1 MKLRIAESSYMV
13 EDIAAVKKYYP
24 NIDDETFMYLIQLDP
39 TYRNNNSLGKYG
51 KWILNLYNKGAIS
64 EDDFSEITPL
74 LNQFT
79 TYRNRVQNKDLNSYK
94 SISDLESI
102 LAQVVDDDSMLTDR
116 QKLRFLKNVKAGR
129 VKTDAEN
136 DYDKVYEDSDWV
148 VCVPNTHEASMKL
161 GKGTEWCTA
170 HENPEWYETYTN
182 EDGEEYSLYIMK
194 NKHTGE
200 RYQYCDNPYR
210 GYDYQFMDEDD
221 HDVDADEFMS
231 NLHQSDCDKFRNF
244 LNELNPDFFKVIN
257 FIGEYGDLV
266 FDENSLALTGTAD
279 YFEPDVVI
287 PEGVVYIGE
296 EAFYEK
302 DINSVYIPSTVEVIE
317 ARAFG
322 NSELKSV
329 DFEDATNLISI
340 GHSAFHS
347 CDIKYVYLPDSVN
360 FIGGSAFAMTSLIKI
375 KIGSAIKSIGFLAF
389 GDCSELKEIQ
399 IEESIDGLTINN
411 IAFKGCNNLRT
422 VYLPENIKSIAENAF
437 SGCSGITI
445 YSDSDYMREHIEDFD
460 GISLCN
466 TDGELIYDS
475 KQGFV

>member
-1 MKLRIAESSYMV
+1 MKLRIRESALY
-13 EDIAAVKKYYP
+13 EDIDAVKKYYP
-24 NIDDETFMYLIQLDP
+24 NIDDEKFMSLIQLDP

-116 QKLRFLKNVKAGR
+116 QKLRFLKNVKSGR
-129 VKTDAEN
+129 IKTDAEN
-136 DYDKVYEDSDWV
+136 DYEKVYEDSDWI
-148 VCVPNTHEASMKL
+148 VCVPHTHEASMKL

-170 HENPEWYETYTN
+170 HENPDWYNRYTS
-182 EDGEEYSLYIMK
+182 EDGEEFNLYIMK

-210 GYDYQFMDEDD
+210 GYDYQFMDEED
-221 HDVDADEFMS
+221 HDVDVDEFMS
-231 NLHQSDCDKFRNF
+231 DLHKYDCDKFRNF
-244 LNELNPDFFKVIN
+244 LNDLNPDFFKPIT
-257 FIGEYGDLV
+257 FIGEYGDLI
-266 FDENSLALTGTAD
+266 FDEDSLTLTGTAD

-287 PEGVVYIGE
+287 PDGVVYIGE
-296 EAFYEK
+296 DAFYEK
-302 DINSVYIPSTVEVIE
+302 DINSVYIPSSVEVIE
-317 ARAFG
+317 DRAFG
-322 NSELKSV
+322 RSELKSV
-329 DFEDATNLISI
+329 DLEDAVSLRSVGN
-340 GHSAFHS
+340 SAFHS
-347 CDIKYVYLPDSVN
+347 CDLKYVYLPDSVN
-360 FIGGSAFAMTSLIKI
+360 VIGGRAFAMTSISKI
-375 KIGSAIKSIGFLAF
+375 VIGSAIQIIGTLAF
-389 GDCSELKEIQ
+389 GDCSELKEVQ
-399 IEESIDGLTINN
+399 IEESTNGLTINS

-422 VYLPENIKSIAENAF
+422 VYLPENIKNIAENAF
-437 SGCSGITI
+437 SGCSDVTI
-445 YSDSDYMREHIEDFD
+445 YSDSDYMRYHIEDFD

-475 KQGFV
+475 EQGFV